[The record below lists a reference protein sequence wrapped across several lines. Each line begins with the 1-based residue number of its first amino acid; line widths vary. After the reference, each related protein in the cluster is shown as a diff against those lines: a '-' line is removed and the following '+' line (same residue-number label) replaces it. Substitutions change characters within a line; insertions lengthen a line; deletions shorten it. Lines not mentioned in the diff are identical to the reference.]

1 MKKFK
6 SLNTKHFLLCFYSLI
21 VLNYL
26 SNIFKNS
33 IIETL
38 LDANYFDMFSTI
50 LLFIFLYLV
59 SKEISSN
66 FRLPYISTGFVAY
79 MLSFFLVDILILFV
93 FTGLKFSMLFFF
105 VNAGWI
111 LLLIYKKA
119 NTKTLIFIIS
129 AFTLSNIYNNFFINS
144 LSKNSNIFGDV
155 KDIHFEHV
163 KNIYTNNYFQSISNS
178 NLEGYP
184 QMAAYFHATL
194 NQISISTFE
203 FNYLPSSTNVLW
215 LLSALFIYESDLSR
229 ISKYVFFF
237 SFSALIFN
245 SEWLKFLFID
255 SLMTEGVLSYLFWV
269 ALLSIIK
276 SLKTKESNLY
286 IPFILMGLLYFSKQF
301 ISLLSL
307 IVVLYFLLRCK
318 KRKFAIIGF
327 IGFLLKE
334 LSYLTYFKNV
344 TKNFHYKEL
353 DLKDTFIDLILLR
366 NLKLEN
372 FFLILKNLSIDI
384 PLTLVFIYWLL
395 LTVMF
400 FYKRVIFKKDVVLF
414 TFLISINFILIFIL
428 YISIWRNAELESPI
442 RYMLNLLHLIFY
454 SQFIIIDK
462 ISESK
467 KNTQKVT

>member
-6 SLNTKHFLLCFYSLI
+6 TLNIKHFLLCFYSLI

-26 SNIFKNS
+26 SNIFEKP

-38 LDANYFDMFSTI
+38 LATNYFDMFSTI
-50 LLFIFLYLV
+50 LLFIFLYLI

-66 FRLPYISTGFVAY
+66 FRLPYISTGFVTY
-79 MLSFFLVDILILFV
+79 MLSFFLVDILTLFV
-93 FTGLKFSMLFFF
+93 FTGLKFSLLFIF

-111 LLLIYKKA
+111 LLLIYRKA
-119 NTKTLIFIIS
+119 NFKSLIFIIS
-129 AFTLSNIYNNFFINS
+129 AFIVSNIYNNFFINS
-144 LSKNSNIFGDV
+144 LSKNTNILGDV

-178 NLEGYP
+178 NWEGYP
-184 QMAAYFHATL
+184 QMVAYFHATL
-194 NQISISTFE
+194 NQISISTIE

-215 LLSALFIYESDLSR
+215 LLTVLFIYESDLSR
-229 ISKYVFFF
+229 LSKYVFFF

-255 SLMTEGVLSYLFWV
+255 SLMTEGVLSYLFCV
-269 ALLSIIK
+269 TLLSIIK
-276 SLKTKESNLY
+276 ILKIKEGNLY

-307 IVVLYFLLRCK
+307 FVILYFLLSK
-318 KRKFAIIGF
+318 KNRKFAIVGF
-327 IGFLLKE
+327 VGFLLKE
-334 LSYLTYFKNV
+334 LSYLTHFKNI
-344 TKNFHYKEL
+344 TKNFHYEEL
-353 DLKDTFIDLILLR
+353 DLQDTFFDLILLR
-366 NLKLEN
+366 DLKLEN
-372 FFLILKNLSIDI
+372 FLIILKNLSKDI

-395 LTVMF
+395 LTIIF
-400 FYKRVIFKKDVVLF
+400 FYKRNIFKKDIILF
-414 TFLISINFILIFIL
+414 TFLISMNFILIFIL

-454 SQFIIIDK
+454 SQFIMIDK
-462 ISESK
+462 VSES
-467 KNTQKVT
+467 